1 MNEALAEGTYEMAAG
16 ANRMSTAL
24 GLQIAM
30 EEIRSERRLEVT
42 PDPAAAFVLLRT
54 ERRSSRRDNVESSQ
68 ESCCLILCSSSLTE
82 DLAMTR
88 SNCAR

>member
-1 MNEALAEGTYEMAAG
+1 
-16 ANRMSTAL
+16 MSTAL

-42 PDPAAAFVLLRT
+42 PDPAAAFDFTLYRGALKP
-54 ERRSSRRDNVESSQ
+54 EIDNVESSQ